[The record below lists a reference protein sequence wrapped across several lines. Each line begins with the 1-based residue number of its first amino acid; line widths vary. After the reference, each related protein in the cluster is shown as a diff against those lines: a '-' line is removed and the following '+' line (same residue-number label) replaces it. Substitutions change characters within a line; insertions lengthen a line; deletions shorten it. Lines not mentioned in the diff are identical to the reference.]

1 MTHYS
6 KHDPSGQW
14 SRLIERQKI
23 QQEMQEKQEKEEQE
37 NRKRLYREE
46 LERLI
51 NEQKQSTIQKTK
63 YDSEFA
69 GAMQKFLHQRDSV
82 EQLKLQELKQK
93 QSEFI
98 RYSLEQEQIKKEQ
111 QRLNFLQD
119 RQQQFQIGIMMDQ
132 AEKKDIYLKQQKK
145 EQVQK
150 DLAQSYL
157 QQEEQKKMDQYLSRQ
172 REQQLLQEQLQRSQK
187 EEEQRLLHL
196 STIKYGYHQNENVLQ
211 KYNDLYLQKE
221 YKDKELQ
228 RKFIEEAATYKQ
240 RQEEE
245 KYIMERVN
253 KEKLQ
258 KDTVDTILNQIHSK
272 QQSQR
277 EQQNSKYK
285 DQEVLLGLHQ
295 KFQMQEREQS
305 ERKNQLQQQYRQ
317 DLIIKHDPSGQW
329 SRLIE
334 RQKIQQEMQEKQEKE
349 EQENRKRL
357 YREEL
362 ERLIN
367 EQKQSTI
374 QKTKYDSEFAG
385 AMQKFLHQ
393 RDSVE
398 QLKLQELKQKQ
409 SEFIRY
415 SLEQEQIK
423 KEQQRLNFLQD
434 RQQQFQIGIMMDQAE
449 KKDIYLKQQKKEQV
463 QKDLAQSYL
472 QQEEQKKMDQYLSR
486 QREQQ
491 LLQEQL
497 QRSQKEEEQRL
508 LHLSTIKYGYHQN
521 ENVLQK
527 YNDLYLQKE
536 YKDKEL
542 QRKFIEEAATYK
554 QRQEEEKYIMERVNK
569 EKLQKDTVDTI
580 LNQIHSKQ
588 QSQREQQNSKYKDQ
602 EVLLGLHQKFQMQ
615 EREQSERKNQLQQ
628 QYRQDLIMQIEEDKN
643 RKQQEASM
651 SMVELNM
658 NKKIFEA
665 EDDPQLAG
673 IGVVPG
679 LSNHVDYEKLKQK
692 AYVDGTFKKSAEQQ
706 MQFKRLRN
714 VSAYIAGNNVTQN
727 YGY

>member
-14 SRLIERQKI
+14 SRLIERQRI
-23 QQEMQEKQEKEEQE
+23 SQEMQEKQEKEEQE

-69 GAMQKFLHQRDSV
+69 GAMQKFIHERDSV

-111 QRLNFLQD
+111 QRLNFLQE
-119 RQQQFQIGIMMDQ
+119 RQQQFQIGLMMDQ
-132 AEKKDIYLKQQKK
+132 AEKKDLYIKQQRK

-150 DLAQSYL
+150 DLAQSYA
-157 QQEEQKKMDQYLSRQ
+157 QQEEQKKMDQYLARQ
-172 REQQLLQEQLQRSQK
+172 REQEILQEQLQRSQK

-196 STIKYGYHQNENVLQ
+196 SKIKYGYHQNENVLQ

-221 YKDKELQ
+221 YREKELQ
-228 RKFIEEAATYKQ
+228 RKFIEEAASYKQ

-253 KEKLQ
+253 KEKL
-258 KDTVDTILNQIHSK
+258 KRDTVDTILNQIHSK

-285 DQEVLLGLHQ
+285 DQEFLLGLHQ
-295 KFQMQEREQS
+295 KFQMQEKEQS
-305 ERKNQLQQQYRQ
+305 ERRNLQ
-317 DLIIKHDPSGQW
+317 
-329 SRLIE
+329 
-334 RQKIQQEMQEKQEKE
+334 
-349 EQENRKRL
+349 
-357 YREEL
+357 
-362 ERLIN
+362 
-367 EQKQSTI
+367 
-374 QKTKYDSEFAG
+374 
-385 AMQKFLHQ
+385 
-393 RDSVE
+393 
-398 QLKLQELKQKQ
+398 
-409 SEFIRY
+409 
-415 SLEQEQIK
+415 
-423 KEQQRLNFLQD
+423 
-434 RQQQFQIGIMMDQAE
+434 
-449 KKDIYLKQQKKEQV
+449 
-463 QKDLAQSYL
+463 
-472 QQEEQKKMDQYLSR
+472 
-486 QREQQ
+486 
-491 LLQEQL
+491 
-497 QRSQKEEEQRL
+497 
-508 LHLSTIKYGYHQN
+508 
-521 ENVLQK
+521 
-527 YNDLYLQKE
+527 
-536 YKDKEL
+536 
-542 QRKFIEEAATYK
+542 
-554 QRQEEEKYIMERVNK
+554 
-569 EKLQKDTVDTI
+569 
-580 LNQIHSKQ
+580 
-588 QSQREQQNSKYKDQ
+588 
-602 EVLLGLHQKFQMQ
+602 
-615 EREQSERKNQLQQ
+615 QQ

-651 SMVELNM
+651 SMIELNM

-679 LSNHVDYEKLKQK
+679 LSNHVDHEKLKQK

>member
-6 KHDPSGQW
+6 KQDPSGQW
-14 SRLIERQKI
+14 SRLIERQRI
-23 QQEMQEKQEKEEQE
+23 SQEMQEKQEKEEQE

-69 GAMQKFLHQRDSV
+69 GAMQKFLHERDSV

-98 RYSLEQEQIKKEQ
+98 RYSLEQEQMKKEQ
-111 QRLNFLQD
+111 QRLNFLQE
-119 RQQQFQIGIMMDQ
+119 RQQQFQIGQMMDQ
-132 AEKKDIYLKQQKK
+132 AEKKDFYLKQQKK

-150 DLAQSYL
+150 DLAQSYA
-157 QQEEQKKMDQYLSRQ
+157 QQEEQKKMDQYLARQ
-172 REQQLLQEQLQRSQK
+172 REQEILQEQLQRSQK

-196 STIKYGYHQNENVLQ
+196 SKIKYGYHQNENVLQ

-221 YKDKELQ
+221 YRDKELQ
-228 RKFIEEAATYKQ
+228 RKFIEEAASYKQ

-258 KDTVDTILNQIHSK
+258 RDTVDTILNQIHSK

-285 DQEVLLGLHQ
+285 DQEFLLGLHQ
-295 KFQMQEREQS
+295 KFQMQEKEQS
-305 ERKNQLQQQYRQ
+305 DRRNLQ
-317 DLIIKHDPSGQW
+317 
-329 SRLIE
+329 
-334 RQKIQQEMQEKQEKE
+334 
-349 EQENRKRL
+349 
-357 YREEL
+357 
-362 ERLIN
+362 
-367 EQKQSTI
+367 
-374 QKTKYDSEFAG
+374 
-385 AMQKFLHQ
+385 
-393 RDSVE
+393 
-398 QLKLQELKQKQ
+398 
-409 SEFIRY
+409 
-415 SLEQEQIK
+415 
-423 KEQQRLNFLQD
+423 
-434 RQQQFQIGIMMDQAE
+434 
-449 KKDIYLKQQKKEQV
+449 
-463 QKDLAQSYL
+463 
-472 QQEEQKKMDQYLSR
+472 
-486 QREQQ
+486 
-491 LLQEQL
+491 
-497 QRSQKEEEQRL
+497 
-508 LHLSTIKYGYHQN
+508 
-521 ENVLQK
+521 
-527 YNDLYLQKE
+527 
-536 YKDKEL
+536 
-542 QRKFIEEAATYK
+542 
-554 QRQEEEKYIMERVNK
+554 
-569 EKLQKDTVDTI
+569 
-580 LNQIHSKQ
+580 
-588 QSQREQQNSKYKDQ
+588 
-602 EVLLGLHQKFQMQ
+602 
-615 EREQSERKNQLQQ
+615 QQ